1 MIEIDPALLA
11 GWPLPQPESH
21 GDKEGRGRTLVIAG
35 SREMPGAAWLA
46 AVSALR
52 AGAGK
57 LQVATAAS
65 VAAGLA
71 LRLPE
76 ARVIALPETS
86 TGGLALAGIALLE
99 PLLARTDAV
108 VIGPGLQ
115 DEAAT
120 LAFTRRL
127 MASTPTEAAWVLDAQ
142 AMSVVIDGAAFSRPP
157 LLTPHA
163 GEMAHLTGMEKD
175 AVEADPAGAAR
186 EAARRWNAIVAVKG
200 ATTIIA
206 APDGRTWRHAGGHVG
221 LATSGSGDTL
231 AGIVA
236 GLAARGAPL
245 EQAAAWGVAVHAR
258 AGLALAERVG
268 PLGYLA
274 REIPGEVPRL
284 LDTLARGERG
294 SERGS
299 ERGGQRSGE
308 RR

>member
-1 MIEIDPALLA
+1 MTDAVIDVDAALLA
-11 GWPLPQPESH
+11 GWPLPQPDSD
-21 GDKEGRGRTLVIAG
+21 GDKETRGRTLVVAG

-46 AVSALR
+46 AVAALR

-65 VAAGLA
+65 VAPGLA

-76 ARVIALPETS
+76 ARVIALPETAA
-86 TGGLALAGIALLE
+86 GGLALSGLALLE

-108 VIGPGLQ
+108 VVGPGLQ

-120 LAFTRRL
+120 RIFVRRL
-127 MASTPTEAAWVLDAQ
+127 IDAGATSEAVWVLDAE
-142 AMSVVIDGAAFSRPP
+142 AMNVVADGQRFERPP

-163 GEMAHLTGMEKD
+163 GEMAHLTGADKPS
-175 AVEADPAGAAR
+175 VEADPERAAHD
-186 EAARRWNAIVAVKG
+186 AARRWNAIVALKG
-200 ATTIIA
+200 AMTVIA
-206 APDGRTWRHAGGHVG
+206 TPDGRTWRHVGGHVG

-245 EQAAAWGVAVHAR
+245 EQAAAWGVALHAR

-268 PLGYLA
+268 ALGYLA
-274 REIPGEVPRL
+274 SELPAEVPRL
-284 LDTLARGERG
+284 MERLAQGETA
-294 SERGS
+294 
-299 ERGGQRSGE
+299 
-308 RR
+308 

>member
-1 MIEIDPALLA
+1 MIEIDAALLA
-11 GWPLPQPESH
+11 GWPLPQPESD

-65 VAAGLA
+65 VAPGLA

-76 ARVIALPETS
+76 ARVIALPETPS
-86 TGGLALAGIALLE
+86 GGLALSGLDLLE

-108 VIGPGLQ
+108 VVGPGLQ

-120 LAFTRRL
+120 LSFTRRL
-127 MASTPTEAAWVLDAQ
+127 MTSTPTEAAWVLDAE
-142 AMSVVIDGAAFSRPP
+142 AMSVVADGAPFERPP

-163 GEMAHLTGMEKD
+163 GEMAHLTGIDKR
-175 AVEADPAGAAR
+175 AIQADPAQAAR
-186 EAARRWNAIVAVKG
+186 EAARRWNAIVALKG
-200 ATTIIA
+200 ATTLLA
-206 APDGRTWRHAGGHVG
+206 APDGRTWRHARGHVG

-231 AGIVA
+231 AGIVG

-245 EQAAAWGVAVHAR
+245 EQAAAWGVALHAR
-258 AGLALAERVG
+258 AGLALAARVG

-274 REIPGEVPRL
+274 REVPAEVPRL
-284 LDTLARGERG
+284 MAALAGEGRRGE
-294 SERGS
+294 ERGEEHEE
-299 ERGGQRSGE
+299 ER
-308 RR
+308 

>member
-1 MIEIDPALLA
+1 MIDIDAALLA
-11 GWPLPQPESH
+11 GWPLPQPESD

-65 VAAGLA
+65 VAPGLA

-76 ARVIALPETS
+76 ARVVALPETS
-86 TGGLALAGIALLE
+86 SGGLALSGVALLE

-108 VIGPGLQ
+108 VVGPGLQ
-115 DEAAT
+115 DETAT

-127 MASTPTEAAWVLDAQ
+127 MSSTPTDAAWVLDAQ
-142 AMSVVIDGAAFSRPP
+142 SMSVVGGGEPFERPP

-163 GEMAHLTGMEKD
+163 GEMAHLTGKD
-175 AVEADPAGAAR
+175 KRAIEADPAEAAR
-186 EAARRWNAIVAVKG
+186 DAARRWHAVVALKG

-206 APDGRTWRHAGGHVG
+206 TPDGRTWRHVGGHVG

-258 AGLALAERVG
+258 AGLALAERIG

-274 REIPGEVPRL
+274 RELPAEVPRL
-284 LDTLARGERG
+284 LDKLAREQ
-294 SERGS
+294 
-299 ERGGQRSGE
+299 RGGDRP
-308 RR
+308 

>member
-1 MIEIDPALLA
+1 MATPPPPPFRHEPLAEIGAALLA
-11 GWPLPQPESH
+11 GWPLPSLGQES
-21 GDKEGRGRTLVIAG
+21 DKEERGRILVIAG
-35 SREMPGAAWLA
+35 SPEMPGAAWLA

-76 ARVIALPETS
+76 ARVIGLPETGS
-86 TGGLALAGIALLE
+86 GGFAMSGLEKLDALLGKV
-99 PLLARTDAV
+99 DAI

-115 DEAAT
+115 DETAT
-120 LAFTRRL
+120 RLFTRGLVER
-127 MASTPTEAAWVLDAQ
+127 ARRAAVVLDAL
-142 AMSVVIDGAAFSRPP
+142 AMNVVADFSDFERPQ

-163 GEMAHLTGMEKD
+163 GEMAHLSGQAKED
-175 AVEADPAGAAR
+175 IEAEPERHAR
-186 EAARRWNAIVAVKG
+186 EAAGRWNAVVALKG
-200 ATTIIA
+200 ATTFIA
-206 APDGRTWRHAGGHVG
+206 TPDGRAWRHAGGHVG

-231 AGIVA
+231 AGIVG

-245 EQAAAWGVAVHAR
+245 EQAAAWGVALHAR

-268 PLGYLA
+268 ALGYLA
-274 REIPGEVPRL
+274 SELPAEVPRL
-284 LDTLARGERG
+284 MERLSAG
-294 SERGS
+294 D
-299 ERGGQRSGE
+299 E